1 MERFKS
7 EGKVRTLLSKNNT
20 YTHAM
25 VEAVATEDEE
35 EEEGEVVHLA
45 GGHDE
50 NNNSHNNNSNNG
62 EDDDENDVVK
72 VSNGED
78 EKERG
83 EGRYFGSLAKEGK
96 APPGTNPFA
105 MKTTTLDT
113 KEDIK
118 KMIQDAKRQTEMQR
132 KEREKIEREEREKE
146 RLAAENRGLK
156 YVPRAKAGEGE
167 EGGKGDVVRRKVVRA
182 KRPGGVSKINDKEDG
197 NDAEAKTPNAFAS
210 LVSGGLK
217 KAVDESKKEE
227 SPQKG
232 SVFSRLSKK
241 GGGEEDKTPTETT
254 KKKASSPSPEAADKL
269 ARQQQQR
276 RHKSENEDRPGLALF
291 PGLANFKDDE
301 NKKPPPKGGA
311 GVFSGFAGFAPKPTT
326 LKQQHRRGG
335 GEPSSS
341 ILEEEDENS
350 KPSSSKPLSSFKP
363 SAFAKELGIVTSLS
377 NFERDD
383 EKETTTRRKDSQFA
397 KELKRRERANFSSD
411 LEP

>member
-1 MERFKS
+1 
-7 EGKVRTLLSKNNT
+7 
-20 YTHAM
+20 M
-25 VEAVATEDEE
+25 VEAVAAEDEE
-35 EEEGEVVHLA
+35 EEEGEVVHLVA

-50 NNNSHNNNSNNG
+50 NNVNNNINDG

-72 VSNGED
+72 VPNGDKD
-78 EKERG
+78 EKEQG
-83 EGRYFGSLAKEGK
+83 ERYFGSLAKEGK

-118 KMIQDAKRQTEMQR
+118 KMIEEAKRQTEMQR
-132 KEREKIEREEREKE
+132 EEREKIEREEREKE

-167 EGGKGDVVRRKVVRA
+167 GGGGDVVRRKVVRA
-182 KRPGGVSKINDKEDG
+182 KRPGGMSKNDGKEDG
-197 NDAEAKTPNAFAS
+197 NEAKTPNAFAS
-210 LVSGGLK
+210 LVSGGVK

-241 GGGEEDKTPTETT
+241 GGGEEDKT
-254 KKKASSPSPEAADKL
+254 KKGSPSPEAAKL
-269 ARQQQQR
+269 AREQQQQQR
-276 RHKSENEDRPGLALF
+276 QKSENKDRPGLALF

-326 LKQQHRRGG
+326 SKQQHHRGG

-341 ILEEEDENS
+341 ILEEEYENS

-377 NFERDD
+377 N
-383 EKETTTRRKDSQFA
+383 EKETERRRQKDSQFA
-397 KELKRRERANFSSD
+397 KEL
-411 LEP
+411 L

>member
-1 MERFKS
+1 
-7 EGKVRTLLSKNNT
+7 
-20 YTHAM
+20 M
-25 VEAVATEDEE
+25 VEAGAAEDDE

-45 GGHDE
+45 HDGARDE
-50 NNNSHNNNSNNG
+50 NNNDRNTTINDG

-72 VSNGED
+72 VSNGDKD
-78 EKERG
+78 EKEHG

-105 MKTTTLDT
+105 TKTFANDT

-118 KMIQDAKRQTEMQR
+118 KMIEDAKRQTETQR
-132 KEREKIEREEREKE
+132 KEREKIEFEEREKE

-167 EGGKGDVVRRKVVRA
+167 EGGKGGDVVRRKVVRA
-182 KRPGGVSKINDKEDG
+182 KRPGGMSKNDGKEDG
-197 NDAEAKTPNAFAS
+197 NEAKTPNAFAS
-210 LVSGGLK
+210 LVSGGVK

-241 GGGEEDKTPTETT
+241 GGGEEDKSLTTT
-254 KKKASSPSPEAADKL
+254 KKKASSPSPETANKL
-269 ARQQQQR
+269 TRQQQQQQQQQQQ
-276 RHKSENEDRPGLALF
+276 HQKSENKDQPSLALF

-311 GVFSGFAGFAPKPTT
+311 GVFSGFAGFAPKPST

-377 NFERDD
+377 N
-383 EKETTTRRKDSQFA
+383 EKETERRRQKDSQFA
-397 KELKRRERANFSSD
+397 KEL
-411 LEP
+411 L

>member
-1 MERFKS
+1 
-7 EGKVRTLLSKNNT
+7 
-20 YTHAM
+20 M
-25 VEAVATEDEE
+25 VEAVAAEDEE

-45 GGHDE
+45 NGAHDE
-50 NNNSHNNNSNNG
+50 NNTMNNTINDG

-72 VSNGED
+72 VSNGDKD
-78 EKERG
+78 EKEHG
-83 EGRYFGSLAKEGK
+83 ERYFGSLAKEGK

-105 MKTTTLDT
+105 TKTFANDT

-118 KMIQDAKRQTEMQR
+118 KMIEDAKRQTEMQR

-167 EGGKGDVVRRKVVRA
+167 EGGKGGDVVRRKVVRA
-182 KRPGGVSKINDKEDG
+182 KRPGGMSKNDGKEDG
-197 NDAEAKTPNAFAS
+197 NEAKTPNAFAS
-210 LVSGGLK
+210 LVSGGVK

-241 GGGEEDKTPTETT
+241 GGGEEDKT
-254 KKKASSPSPEAADKL
+254 KKGSPSPEAAKL
-269 ARQQQQR
+269 ARQQQQQQQR
-276 RHKSENEDRPGLALF
+276 QKSENKDQPGLALF

-326 LKQQHRRGG
+326 SKQHHHHRGG

-350 KPSSSKPLSSFKP
+350 KPSSSKSFKP
-363 SAFAKELGIVTSLS
+363 SAFAKEV
-377 NFERDD
+377 F
-383 EKETTTRRKDSQFA
+383 
-397 KELKRRERANFSSD
+397 
-411 LEP
+411 

>member
-1 MERFKS
+1 
-7 EGKVRTLLSKNNT
+7 
-20 YTHAM
+20 M
-25 VEAVATEDEE
+25 VEAGAAEDDE

-45 GGHDE
+45 NGAHDE
-50 NNNSHNNNSNNG
+50 NNNRNTINDG

-72 VSNGED
+72 VSNGDKD
-78 EKERG
+78 EKEQG
-83 EGRYFGSLAKEGK
+83 ERYFGSLAKEGK

-105 MKTTTLDT
+105 IKTTTLDT

-118 KMIQDAKRQTEMQR
+118 KMIEDAKRQTEMQR
-132 KEREKIEREEREKE
+132 KEREKIEFEEREKE

-167 EGGKGDVVRRKVVRA
+167 EGGKGGDVVRRKVVRA
-182 KRPGGVSKINDKEDG
+182 KRPGGMSKNDGKEDG
-197 NDAEAKTPNAFAS
+197 NEAKTPNAFAS
-210 LVSGGLK
+210 LVSGGVK

-241 GGGEEDKTPTETT
+241 GGGEEDKT
-254 KKKASSPSPEAADKL
+254 KKNSPSPEATKL
-269 ARQQQQR
+269 ARQQQQQQQQQR
-276 RHKSENEDRPGLALF
+276 QKSENKDRPGLALF

-311 GVFSGFAGFAPKPTT
+311 GVFSGFAGFAPKLSTS
-326 LKQQHRRGG
+326 KQQSHRGG

-341 ILEEEDENS
+341 ILEEKEDENS
-350 KPSSSKPLSSFKP
+350 KPSSSFKP

-377 NFERDD
+377 NFDRDD
-383 EKETTTRRKDSQFA
+383 EKETTTRHRRKKDTQFA
-397 KELKRRERANFSSD
+397 KELF
-411 LEP
+411 

>member
-1 MERFKS
+1 
-7 EGKVRTLLSKNNT
+7 
-20 YTHAM
+20 M
-25 VEAVATEDEE
+25 VEAVAAEDEE
-35 EEEGEVVHLA
+35 EEEGEVVHLVA

-50 NNNSHNNNSNNG
+50 NNVNNNINDG

-72 VSNGED
+72 VPNGDKD
-78 EKERG
+78 EKEQG
-83 EGRYFGSLAKEGK
+83 ERYFGSLAKEGK

-118 KMIQDAKRQTEMQR
+118 KMIEEAKRQTEMQR
-132 KEREKIEREEREKE
+132 EEREKIEREEREKE

-167 EGGKGDVVRRKVVRA
+167 GGGGDVVRRKVVRA
-182 KRPGGVSKINDKEDG
+182 KRPGGMSKNDGKEDG
-197 NDAEAKTPNAFAS
+197 NDGAAKTPNAFAS
-210 LVSGGLK
+210 LVSGGAK
-217 KAVDESKKEE
+217 KAVSKADENKKEE
-227 SPQKG
+227 NPQKG

-241 GGGEEDKTPTETT
+241 GGGEEDKT
-254 KKKASSPSPEAADKL
+254 KKASPSPEAADKL
-269 ARQQQQR
+269 ARQQQQQR
-276 RHKSENEDRPGLALF
+276 QKSENEDRPGLALF

-326 LKQQHRRGG
+326 SKQQHHRGG

-341 ILEEEDENS
+341 ILEEEYENS

-377 NFERDD
+377 N
-383 EKETTTRRKDSQFA
+383 EKETERRRQKDSQFA
-397 KELKRRERANFSSD
+397 KEL
-411 LEP
+411 L

>member
-1 MERFKS
+1 
-7 EGKVRTLLSKNNT
+7 
-20 YTHAM
+20 M
-25 VEAVATEDEE
+25 VEAGAAEDDE

-45 GGHDE
+45 NGAHDE
-50 NNNSHNNNSNNG
+50 NNNRNTINDG

-72 VSNGED
+72 VSNGDKD
-78 EKERG
+78 EKEHG
-83 EGRYFGSLAKEGK
+83 ERYFGSLAKEGK

-105 MKTTTLDT
+105 TKTFASDT

-118 KMIQDAKRQTEMQR
+118 KMIEDAKRQTEMQR
-132 KEREKIEREEREKE
+132 KEREKIEFEEREKE

-167 EGGKGDVVRRKVVRA
+167 EGGKGGDVVRRKVVRA
-182 KRPGGVSKINDKEDG
+182 KRPGGMSKNDGKEDG
-197 NDAEAKTPNAFAS
+197 NEAKTPNAFAS
-210 LVSGGLK
+210 LVSGGVK

-241 GGGEEDKTPTETT
+241 GGGEEDKT
-254 KKKASSPSPEAADKL
+254 KKGSPSPEAAKL
-269 ARQQQQR
+269 ARQQQQQQQQQ
-276 RHKSENEDRPGLALF
+276 KSENKDQPGLALF

-311 GVFSGFAGFAPKPTT
+311 GVFSGFAGFAPKPSTS
-326 LKQQHRRGG
+326 KQQSHRGG

-341 ILEEEDENS
+341 ILEEEYENS

-377 NFERDD
+377 N
-383 EKETTTRRKDSQFA
+383 EKETERRRQKDSQFA
-397 KELKRRERANFSSD
+397 KEL
-411 LEP
+411 L

>member
-1 MERFKS
+1 
-7 EGKVRTLLSKNNT
+7 
-20 YTHAM
+20 M
-25 VEAVATEDEE
+25 VEAVAAEDEE
-35 EEEGEVVHLA
+35 EEEGEVVHLVA

-50 NNNSHNNNSNNG
+50 NNVNNNINDG

-72 VSNGED
+72 VPNGDKD
-78 EKERG
+78 EKEQG
-83 EGRYFGSLAKEGK
+83 ERKGK

-118 KMIQDAKRQTEMQR
+118 KMIEEAKRQTEMQR
-132 KEREKIEREEREKE
+132 EEREKIEREEREKE

-167 EGGKGDVVRRKVVRA
+167 GGGGDVVRRKVVRA
-182 KRPGGVSKINDKEDG
+182 KRPGGMSKNDGKEDG
-197 NDAEAKTPNAFAS
+197 NDGAAKTPNAFAS
-210 LVSGGLK
+210 LVSGGAK
-217 KAVDESKKEE
+217 KAVSKADESKKEE
-227 SPQKG
+227 NPQKG
-232 SVFSRLSKK
+232 SVFSRL
-241 GGGEEDKTPTETT
+241 T
-254 KKKASSPSPEAADKL
+254 ADKL
-269 ARQQQQR
+269 ARQQQQQQR
-276 RHKSENEDRPGLALF
+276 QKSEIEDRPGLALF

-326 LKQQHRRGG
+326 SKQQHHRGG

-341 ILEEEDENS
+341 ILEEEYENS

-377 NFERDD
+377 N
-383 EKETTTRRKDSQFA
+383 EKETERRRQKDSQFA
-397 KELKRRERANFSSD
+397 KEL
-411 LEP
+411 L

>member
-1 MERFKS
+1 
-7 EGKVRTLLSKNNT
+7 
-20 YTHAM
+20 M
-25 VEAVATEDEE
+25 VEAGAAEDDE

-45 GGHDE
+45 NGAHDE
-50 NNNSHNNNSNNG
+50 NNNRNTINDG

-72 VSNGED
+72 VSNGDKD
-78 EKERG
+78 EKEHG
-83 EGRYFGSLAKEGK
+83 ERYFGSLAKEGK

-105 MKTTTLDT
+105 TKTFASDT

-132 KEREKIEREEREKE
+132 KEREKIEFDEREKE

-182 KRPGGVSKINDKEDG
+182 KRPGGMSKNDGKEDG
-197 NDAEAKTPNAFAS
+197 NEAKTPNAFAS
-210 LVSGGLK
+210 LVSGGVK

-241 GGGEEDKTPTETT
+241 GGGEEDKT
-254 KKKASSPSPEAADKL
+254 KKNSPSPEATKL
-269 ARQQQQR
+269 ARQQQRQ
-276 RHKSENEDRPGLALF
+276 KSENKDRPGLALF

-301 NKKPPPKGGA
+301 NKKPSPKGGA
-311 GVFSGFAGFAPKPTT
+311 GVFSGFAGFAPKLSTS
-326 LKQQHRRGG
+326 KQQSHRGG

-341 ILEEEDENS
+341 ILEEKENENS
-350 KPSSSKPLSSFKP
+350 KPSSSFKP

-383 EKETTTRRKDSQFA
+383 EKETERRRRKDSQFA
-397 KELKRRERANFSSD
+397 KELH
-411 LEP
+411 

>member
-1 MERFKS
+1 
-7 EGKVRTLLSKNNT
+7 
-20 YTHAM
+20 M
-25 VEAVATEDEE
+25 VEAGAAEDDE

-45 GGHDE
+45 NGAHDE
-50 NNNSHNNNSNNG
+50 NNNRNTINDG

-72 VSNGED
+72 VSNGDKD
-78 EKERG
+78 EKEHG
-83 EGRYFGSLAKEGK
+83 ERYFGSLAKEGK

-105 MKTTTLDT
+105 TKTFASDT

-118 KMIQDAKRQTEMQR
+118 KMIEDAKRQTEMQR
-132 KEREKIEREEREKE
+132 KEREKIEFEEREKE

-167 EGGKGDVVRRKVVRA
+167 EGGKGGDVVRRKVVRA
-182 KRPGGVSKINDKEDG
+182 KRPGGMSKNDGKEDG
-197 NDAEAKTPNAFAS
+197 NEAKTPNAFAS
-210 LVSGGLK
+210 LVSGGVK

-241 GGGEEDKTPTETT
+241 GGGEGDKT
-254 KKKASSPSPEAADKL
+254 KKGSPSPEATKL
-269 ARQQQQR
+269 ARQQQQQQQQR
-276 RHKSENEDRPGLALF
+276 QKSENKDRPGLALF

-311 GVFSGFAGFAPKPTT
+311 GVFSGFAGFAPKPSTS
-326 LKQQHRRGG
+326 KQQSHRGG

-341 ILEEEDENS
+341 ILEEKEDENS
-350 KPSSSKPLSSFKP
+350 KPSSSFKP

-377 NFERDD
+377 NFDRDD
-383 EKETTTRRKDSQFA
+383 EKETTTRHFRRKKDTQFA
-397 KELKRRERANFSSD
+397 KELF
-411 LEP
+411 

>member
-1 MERFKS
+1 
-7 EGKVRTLLSKNNT
+7 
-20 YTHAM
+20 M
-25 VEAVATEDEE
+25 VEAGAAEDDE

-45 GGHDE
+45 HDGARDE
-50 NNNSHNNNSNNG
+50 NNNDRNTTINDG
-62 EDDDENDVVK
+62 EDDDENDIVK
-72 VSNGED
+72 VSNGDKD
-78 EKERG
+78 EKEHG

-105 MKTTTLDT
+105 TKTFANDT

-118 KMIQDAKRQTEMQR
+118 KMIEDAKRQTETQR
-132 KEREKIEREEREKE
+132 KEREKIEFEEREKE

-167 EGGKGDVVRRKVVRA
+167 EGGKGGDVVRRKVVRA
-182 KRPGGVSKINDKEDG
+182 KRPGGMSKNDGKEDG
-197 NDAEAKTPNAFAS
+197 NEAKTPNAFAS
-210 LVSGGLK
+210 LVSGGVK

-241 GGGEEDKTPTETT
+241 GGGEEDKT
-254 KKKASSPSPEAADKL
+254 KKGSPSPEAAKL
-269 ARQQQQR
+269 ARQQQQQQR
-276 RHKSENEDRPGLALF
+276 QKSENKDRPGLALF

-311 GVFSGFAGFAPKPTT
+311 GVFSGFAGFAPKPSTS
-326 LKQQHRRGG
+326 KQQAHRGG

-341 ILEEEDENS
+341 ILEEKEDENS

-377 NFERDD
+377 N
-383 EKETTTRRKDSQFA
+383 EKETERRRQKDSQFA
-397 KELKRRERANFSSD
+397 KEL
-411 LEP
+411 L

>member
-1 MERFKS
+1 
-7 EGKVRTLLSKNNT
+7 
-20 YTHAM
+20 M
-25 VEAVATEDEE
+25 VEAVAAEDDE

-45 GGHDE
+45 NGARDE
-50 NNNSHNNNSNNG
+50 NNTTNTTTTSHDDG

-72 VSNGED
+72 VSNGDVKD
-78 EKERG
+78 EKDFG
-83 EGRYFGSLAKEGK
+83 ERYFGSLAKEGK

-105 MKTTTLDT
+105 IKTTTLDT

-118 KMIQDAKRQTEMQR
+118 KMIEDAKRQTEMQR

-146 RLAAENRGLK
+146 RLAAENRGAK

-182 KRPGGVSKINDKEDG
+182 KRPGGMSKNDGKEDG
-197 NDAEAKTPNAFAS
+197 NEAKTPNAFAS
-210 LVSGGLK
+210 LVSGGVK

-241 GGGEEDKTPTETT
+241 GGGEEDKT
-254 KKKASSPSPEAADKL
+254 KKGSPSPEAAKL
-269 ARQQQQR
+269 AREQQQQQPQ
-276 RHKSENEDRPGLALF
+276 KSENKDRPGLALF

-311 GVFSGFAGFAPKPTT
+311 GVFSGFAGFAPKLSTS
-326 LKQQHRRGG
+326 KQQSHRGG

-341 ILEEEDENS
+341 ILEEKENENS
-350 KPSSSKPLSSFKP
+350 KPSSSFKP

-377 NFERDD
+377 NFDRDD
-383 EKETTTRRKDSQFA
+383 EKETTTRHRRKKDTQFA
-397 KELKRRERANFSSD
+397 KELF
-411 LEP
+411 

>member
-1 MERFKS
+1 
-7 EGKVRTLLSKNNT
+7 
-20 YTHAM
+20 M
-25 VEAVATEDEE
+25 VEAGAAEDDE

-45 GGHDE
+45 NGAHDE
-50 NNNSHNNNSNNG
+50 NNNRNTINDG

-72 VSNGED
+72 VSNGDKD
-78 EKERG
+78 EKEHG

-105 MKTTTLDT
+105 TKTFANDT

-118 KMIQDAKRQTEMQR
+118 KMIEDAKRQTETQR
-132 KEREKIEREEREKE
+132 KEREKIEFEEREKE

-167 EGGKGDVVRRKVVRA
+167 EGGKGGDVVRRKVVRA
-182 KRPGGVSKINDKEDG
+182 KRPGGMSKNDGKEDG
-197 NDAEAKTPNAFAS
+197 NEAKTPNAFAS
-210 LVSGGLK
+210 LVSGGVK

-241 GGGEEDKTPTETT
+241 GGGEEDKSLTTT
-254 KKKASSPSPEAADKL
+254 KKKASSPSPETANKL
-269 ARQQQQR
+269 TRQQQQQQQQQQ
-276 RHKSENEDRPGLALF
+276 HQKSENKDQPSLALF

-311 GVFSGFAGFAPKPTT
+311 GVFSGFAGFAPKPSTS
-326 LKQQHRRGG
+326 KQQHRRGG

-363 SAFAKELGIVTSLS
+363 SAFAKELGLESVP
-377 NFERDD
+377 
-383 EKETTTRRKDSQFA
+383 KELDAVKCANASEFA
-397 KELKRRERANFSSD
+397 KEILG
-411 LEP
+411 L

>member
-1 MERFKS
+1 
-7 EGKVRTLLSKNNT
+7 
-20 YTHAM
+20 M
-25 VEAVATEDEE
+25 VEAVAAEDEE
-35 EEEGEVVHLA
+35 EEEGEVVHLVA

-50 NNNSHNNNSNNG
+50 NNVNNNINDG

-72 VSNGED
+72 VPNGDKD
-78 EKERG
+78 EKEQG
-83 EGRYFGSLAKEGK
+83 ERYFGSLAKEGK

-118 KMIQDAKRQTEMQR
+118 KMIEEAKRQTEMQR
-132 KEREKIEREEREKE
+132 EEREKIEREEREKE

-167 EGGKGDVVRRKVVRA
+167 GGGGDVVRRKVVRA
-182 KRPGGVSKINDKEDG
+182 KRPGGMSKNDGKEDG

-210 LVSGGLK
+210 LVSGGAK
-217 KAVDESKKEE
+217 KAVSKADESKKEE
-227 SPQKG
+227 NPQKG

-241 GGGEEDKTPTETT
+241 GGGEEDKT
-254 KKKASSPSPEAADKL
+254 KKASPSPEAADKL
-269 ARQQQQR
+269 ARQQQQQQR
-276 RHKSENEDRPGLALF
+276 QKSENEDRPGLALF

-326 LKQQHRRGG
+326 SKQQHHRGG

-341 ILEEEDENS
+341 ILEEEYENS

-377 NFERDD
+377 N
-383 EKETTTRRKDSQFA
+383 EKETERRRQKDSQFA
-397 KELKRRERANFSSD
+397 KEL
-411 LEP
+411 L